1 MEKIPSSFMGYKKEI
16 VEEIINKKDALLFTQ
31 RQDINYLRTEIDKLE
46 KSLNEKSQNIKN
58 NL

>member
-16 VEEIINKKDALLFTQ
+16 VEEIINKKDALLLTQ